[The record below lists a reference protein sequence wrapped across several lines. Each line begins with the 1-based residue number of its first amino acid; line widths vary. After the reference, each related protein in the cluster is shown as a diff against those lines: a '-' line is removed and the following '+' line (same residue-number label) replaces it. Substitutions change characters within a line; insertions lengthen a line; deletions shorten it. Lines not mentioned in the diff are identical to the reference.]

1 MADSNSKK
9 PMALLLLVVVAVLV
23 VIMVSGGDS
32 FTSHADLKT
41 QEDCDKHGGAW
52 TATMK
57 AAEGWDDSKTKADCE
72 AIDGAS
78 YTEGKPATTAGNGKD
93 GIAGNADDTVD
104 ADAVKH
110 KCEVVDAEADP
121 AGTCAA
127 DYASKTTKETCEA
140 GHGAW
145 NEAVAEDLNADPK
158 VDAKDAFCGEPVAA
172 E

>member
-32 FTSHADLKT
+32 FTSHADLTTKD
-41 QEDCDKHGGAW
+41 DCDKHGGAW
-52 TATMK
+52 TLAMK
-57 AAEGWDDSKTKADCE
+57 AVDGWKADDDANGETCK
-72 AIDGAS
+72 ATDGNV
-78 YTEGKPATTAGNGKD
+78 YTP
-93 GIAGNADDTVD
+93 
-104 ADAVKH
+104 AVKPVAGVG
-110 KCEVVDAEADP
+110 KEGEANYVAEVKEEAATCMMVDAEADP

-145 NEAVAEDLNADPK
+145 NEAVVEDLNADPK
-158 VDAKDAFCGEPVAA
+158 VEGKDAFCGEPVAA
-172 E
+172 D